1 MKMFNEVNTILTS
14 VDSYKVSHWLQY
26 PENTEEAQF
35 YIESRGGKFD
45 EVVTAGPN
53 YITKLLSQ
61 PVTKQQVLFAQ
72 RLYKAHFG
80 KDIFNLDSWL
90 KIAELGYLPVK
101 FSAIPEG
108 TVVPVK
114 NVVARFESKGEFSW
128 LAGWLETM
136 AVRGVW
142 YPSSVATLSRE
153 CKKVIDQYMTETS
166 DLHGAEYDF
175 VLHTRLHDFGARGAS
190 SSESAAIGGLAH
202 LYNFMG
208 TDTVEGMILAISMFE
223 DAGSLLEN
231 ENAEVKAAGISIPA
245 REHSTTISYGREN
258 EQDAYLNSVRTF
270 GEGVYANVYDSWSF
284 KTAVAKIIEYSS
296 VVIAKG
302 GTLVVRPDSGDM
314 LDNIMYALNK
324 LGEIFGY
331 EYNSKG
337 YKVLSK
343 HVRII
348 QGDEIHGPE
357 TIARVLSWMESHK
370 WAAENIAFGMGG
382 GLLQEVTRDTQKYA
396 MKMSAIKING
406 EWRGVYKCPE
416 GAEWKKS
423 KAGLLETIVKD
434 GVYKTVNTLE
444 QFIPDGWSPALVTY
458 YDNGWV
464 NESDTL
470 QVIRERA
477 RI

>member
-1 MKMFNEVNTILTS
+1 MTTFAELNSVLTA
-14 VDSYKVSHWLQY
+14 VDSYKTTHWLQY
-26 PENTEEAQF
+26 PEGTDGAVF
-35 YIESRGGKFD
+35 YIESRGGKFQ
-45 EVVTAGPN
+45 EVVTGGPN
-53 YITKLLSQ
+53 YIARLLSQ
-61 PVTKQQVLFAQ
+61 PVTRKQVLFAQ

-80 KDIFNLDSWL
+80 KDIFNLDGWL

-114 NVVARFESKGEFSW
+114 NMVARFEAFGEFSW
-128 LAGWLETM
+128 LAGWLETPG
-136 AVRGVW
+136 VRGIW
-142 YPSSVATLSRE
+142 YPSTVATLSRE
-153 CKKVIDQYMTETS
+153 CKKVINQYQSMTS
-166 DLHGAEYDF
+166 DLQGADYDF
-175 VLHTRLHDFGARGAS
+175 VLKTRLHDFGARGAS
-190 SSESAAIGGLAH
+190 SAESAAIGGLAH
-202 LYNFMG
+202 LYNFIG

-223 DAGSLLEN
+223 DADAILEN
-231 ENAEVKAAGISIPA
+231 ENAAIDAAGISIPV

-258 EQDAYLNSVRTF
+258 EQDAYLNSVETF
-270 GEGVYANVYDSWSF
+270 GDGVYANVYDSWSF
-284 KTAVAKIIEYSS
+284 KTAVARIIEYKDL
-296 VVIAKG
+296 VIQKG
-302 GTLVVRPDSGDM
+302 GTLVIRPDSGDM

-370 WAAENIAFGMGG
+370 WASENIAFGMGG

-396 MKMSAIKING
+396 MKMSAIRVNG
-406 EWRGVYKCPE
+406 EWKGVYKCPE

-434 GVYKTVNTLE
+434 GEYKTINLLE
-444 QFIPDGWSPALVTY
+444 DFIPEGWERALVTY
-458 YDNGWV
+458 FDHGEV
-464 NESDTL
+464 NEQDNL

-477 RI
+477 GI

>member
-1 MKMFNEVNTILTS
+1 MQKFNELNSLVTS
-14 VDSYKVSHWLQY
+14 VDSYKVSHWPQY
-26 PENTEEAQF
+26 PDGTEAAQF
-35 YIESRGGKFD
+35 YIESRGGKFS
-45 EVVTAGPN
+45 EVVTGGPN
-53 YITKLLSQ
+53 YIARLLAE
-61 PVTKQQVLFAQ
+61 PVTKQKVLFAQ

-80 KDIFNLDSWL
+80 KDIFNLDGWL
-90 KIAELGYLPVK
+90 KIAELGYMPVK

-114 NVVARFESKGEFSW
+114 NVVARFDAEGEFSW
-128 LAGWLETM
+128 LAGWLETL
-136 AVRGVW
+136 AVRGIW

-153 CKKVIDQYMTETS
+153 CKKVIDQYQTMTS
-166 DLHGAEYDF
+166 DLVGAEYDF

-223 DAGSLLEN
+223 DAEALLTD
-231 ENAEVKAAGISIPA
+231 ENAKINAAGISIPA
-245 REHSTTISYGREN
+245 REHSTTISYGRDN
-258 EQDAYLNSVRTF
+258 EDAAYLNSVNNF
-270 GEGVYANVYDSWSF
+270 GDGVYANVYDSWSF
-284 KTAVAKIIEYSS
+284 KKAVARIANYKDLIIE
-296 VVIAKG
+296 KG

-314 LDNIMYALNK
+314 LDNIMYALET
-324 LGEIFGY
+324 LGGIFGFT
-331 EYNSKG
+331 YNSKG

-343 HVRII
+343 HIRII

-357 TIARVLSWMESHK
+357 TIARVLSWMESKK
-370 WAAENIAFGMGG
+370 WASENIAFGMGG

-396 MKMSAIKING
+396 MKMSAIKVNG

-423 KAGLLETIVKD
+423 KAGLLDTITRK
-434 GVYKTVNTLE
+434 GVFKTINLLE
-444 QFIPDGWSPALVTY
+444 DYVPAGWESALITY
-458 YDNGWV
+458 YDNGFIY
-464 NESDTL
+464 EGDDLRT
-470 QVIRERA
+470 IRERA